1 MATTQELLRREIKV
15 LVFDL
20 YGTVVD
26 MQAGLEVAVAPF
38 LQQKDTS
45 VTPTQFVTWWRR
57 MHFEDSMIDA
67 LCDEGHTPYRQIG
80 HRAVSQVMERARIA
94 HTQAEVTWLV
104 AQIERLEPFGDV
116 PAALISLARDFH
128 LVVLSNGDRD
138 MLENARPHVGFDFD
152 LMISVQEAGYF
163 KPHHATYA
171 VGEEI
176 ICQTWPEAE
185 RSSVLFVANHP
196 FDCLGAKAHGF
207 RTAYINRRGRPFGQS
222 PHQPDLVLNDFS
234 HLAEVLSGQD
244 EDVGGSG
251 LS

>member
-1 MATTQELLRREIKV
+1 MATPQELLRREIKV

-26 MQAGLEVAVAPF
+26 MQAGLEAAVTPF
-38 LQQKDTS
+38 LQEKDTP

-57 MHFEDSMIDA
+57 THFEDSMIDA
-67 LCDEGHTPYRQIG
+67 LCDEGHTPYREIG
-80 HRAVSQVMERARIA
+80 HRAVSQVMDRARMA
-94 HTQAEVTWLV
+94 HTQDEVTWLV
-104 AQIERLEPFGDV
+104 AQIERLQPFADV
-116 PAALISLARDFH
+116 PAALKSLARTYH

-138 MLENARPHVGFDFD
+138 MLEGARPHVGFDFD

-176 ICQTWPEAE
+176 IRQTWPEAE

-196 FDCLGAKAHGF
+196 FDCIGAKAHGF
-207 RTAYINRRGRPFGQS
+207 RTAYIDRRGRPFGQS
-222 PHQPDLVLNDFS
+222 PHQPDLVLKNFS
-234 HLAEVLSGQD
+234 HLAEALSD
-244 EDVGGSG
+244 TEAAVA
-251 LS
+251 